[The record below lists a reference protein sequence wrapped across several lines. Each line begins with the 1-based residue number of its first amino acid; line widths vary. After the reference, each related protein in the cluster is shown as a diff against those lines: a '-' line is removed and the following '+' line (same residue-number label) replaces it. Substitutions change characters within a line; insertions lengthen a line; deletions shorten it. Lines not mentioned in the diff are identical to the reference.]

1 MSFITPYLF
10 VTGFYSLTL
19 FFQEKSKINYNN
31 LLFSIM
37 SSILLIGLLFPI
49 IYLTEYA
56 QYIIYSLFFLSMIT
70 LLRFV
75 YYKHTIIKRDI
86 VKNKWLFIAYFFFSF
101 LTLIPINGADSYAY
115 HLAWPKSLID
125 DSTLFFD
132 KSFMEFGVVGLGEIV
147 NYISLSIGLENLQS
161 FLAFT
166 VLTFYL
172 FKEKRLNK
180 LIYFLATPIFVKFIF
195 DQKPFLLPAIILVI
209 FLNEFINK
217 FETKNI
223 NKLDYLGILLAISF
237 FANTKYPFIV
247 ISSVILLYMFFLC
260 RNLKNYSSFFLL
272 AIVVFIFNFLP
283 VPLIKFLEFSD
294 PFYPFLNGFFN
305 NYDADVE
312 SLKIMYTSWD
322 GFLVKDKNFIFE
334 FFRNTFN
341 FIIPTSPFSFL
352 DIFGISVVLIFIARF
367 KSSIK
372 RNIFFICFIT
382 TLVLVIY
389 TNFQSRWFLFVF
401 LFMTIC
407 HDHLILKKNIKNIFD
422 YMSFAISAMVV
433 SLFIFFFLKVSIIT
447 YNKNFEEAKNQ
458 HIYLY
463 EYIKEIEQV
472 SKDSKVLSNTRG
484 KFHSKNFV
492 GYKYKD
498 FSNNNLFNIYDEIKF
513 GFFSLGG
520 NKPYTSEFLQNKTI
534 LSDFKTDCYMILK
547 IFNSKVAKRNL
558 FSNNDY
564 ESFVFIKFIK
574 PYRECI

>member
-37 SSILLIGLLFPI
+37 SFLLLVGLLFPI
-49 IYLTEYA
+49 IYLTEHT
-56 QYIIYSLFFLSMIT
+56 QYIIYSLFFLSMLA
-70 LLRFV
+70 LLRFI
-75 YYKHTIIKRDI
+75 YYNHTIIQQDI
-86 VKNKWLFIAYFFFSF
+86 IKNKWLLIGYFFFSF

-125 DSTLFFD
+125 NSTLFFD

-147 NYISLSIGLENLQS
+147 NYISLSIGSENLQS
-161 FLAFT
+161 FLVFT
-166 VLTFYL
+166 VLIFYL
-172 FKEKRLNK
+172 FKEKKLNR

-195 DQKPFLLPAIILVI
+195 DQKPFLLPAIFLVI

-237 FANTKYPFIV
+237 FANNKYPFIIIALV
-247 ISSVILLYMFFLC
+247 ISLYLFFIC
-260 RNLKNYSSFFLL
+260 RNLKNYNSFFLL
-272 AIVVFIFNFLP
+272 AILVFIFNYLP

-312 SLKIMYTSWD
+312 HLKSMYTSWD
-322 GFLVKDKNFIFE
+322 GFLAKE
-334 FFRNTFN
+334 FSPTLKLLRNIFN
-341 FIIPTSPFSFL
+341 FVIPTSPFSFL
-352 DIFGISVVLIFIARF
+352 DVFGISAVLIFIARF

-372 RNIFFICFIT
+372 RNVLILCFIT
-382 TLVLVIY
+382 TAVLVGY
-389 TNFQSRWFLFVF
+389 TNFQSRWFMFAF
-401 LFMTIC
+401 LFIAIC

-433 SLFIFFFLKVSIIT
+433 SLFLLFFFLVSTAT
-447 YNKNFEEAKNQ
+447 YNKNFEEAKNKF
-458 HIYLY
+458 IYLY
-463 EYIKEIEQV
+463 KDIKEIEQV
-472 SKDSKVLSNTRG
+472 SKDSLILSNTRV
-484 KFHSKNFV
+484 KFHSKNLV
-492 GYKYKD
+492 GYKYKNY
-498 FSNNNLFNIYDEIKF
+498 SNKVLVNNYDEIKF
-513 GFFSLGG
+513 GFFSIGSDKSYT
-520 NKPYTSEFLQNKTI
+520 NKFLKNETI

-547 IFNSKVAKRNL
+547 VFRSKVAKRNF
-558 FSNNDY
+558 FSSKEY